1 MIFLCVL
8 RVKILNAED
17 AEDRGGFRKS
27 REPSPRAIRVN
38 GIENF
43 WALLKRGHDGI
54 HHPISPKDLQR
65 YVDPF
70 ALRCSLNGPSFDGV
84 MAHAVMA
91 MVGKRLT

>member
-27 REPSPRAIRVN
+27 REPSPRAIGVN

-43 WALLKRGHDGI
+43 WALLKGGHDGI
-54 HHPISPKDLQR
+54 HHHIPPKHLQR

-70 ALRCSLNGPSFDGV
+70 ALRCSVNGASFDGV

-91 MVGKRLT
+91 TVGKRLT